1 MSRSVMMA
9 LGLALVVTACGKKDE
24 PVVTPTPTQ
33 PGGGPVTP
41 PPPAPTTNPNTGSDA
56 AAEAERIRAGLVA
69 EMGSLIH
76 FGYDQFNIRAE
87 DEALLNRKAAIM
99 RANAAVRIR
108 IVGHADDRG
117 SDEYNLALGMRRATA
132 AKDFLVRLGIEAG
145 RIEVASLGEEVP
157 LDPAATESAWA
168 MNRRDEFTFLLP
180 GDTRSALRIGVE
192 EVATDLVASTSF
204 GQAE

>member
-1 MSRSVMMA
+1 MSRTLMMA
-9 LGLALVVTACGKKDE
+9 LGITLVVTACGKKDE

-33 PGGGPVTP
+33 PGSDSSRTT
-41 PPPAPTTNPNTGSDA
+41 PPPAPTTNPNAGADA
-56 AAEAERIRAGLVA
+56 AAEAERARVALVN
-69 EMGSLIH
+69 EMSSMIH

-87 DEALLNRKAAIM
+87 DEALLTRKAAIM

-132 AKDFLVRLGIEAG
+132 AKDFLVRAGIEAG

-168 MNRRDEFTFLLP
+168 MNRRGEFEIIAGSQT
-180 GDTRSALRIGVE
+180 LR
-192 EVATDLVASTSF
+192 AP
-204 GQAE
+204 

>member
-1 MSRSVMMA
+1 MSRTLVMA

-33 PGGGPVTP
+33 PGSDSTRTP
-41 PPPAPTTNPNTGSDA
+41 PPAAPTTDPDA
-56 AAEAERIRAGLVA
+56 ARRAAEAEAERIRAGLVN
-69 EMGSLIH
+69 EMSSMIH
-76 FGYDQFNIRAE
+76 FGYDQFSIRSE

-108 IVGHADDRG
+108 VVGHADERG

-157 LDPAATESAWA
+157 LDASATEAAWA
-168 MNRRDEFTFLLP
+168 MNRRGEFEIIAGNQT
-180 GDTRSALRIGVE
+180 LR
-192 EVATDLVASTSF
+192 AP
-204 GQAE
+204 

>member
-41 PPPAPTTNPNTGSDA
+41 PPPAPTTNPNTGNDA

-69 EMGSLIH
+69 EMGSMIH

-99 RANAAVRIR
+99 RANSAVRIR

-168 MNRRDEFTFLLP
+168 MNRRGEFEIIAGNQT
-180 GDTRSALRIGVE
+180 LR
-192 EVATDLVASTSF
+192 AP
-204 GQAE
+204 

>member
-1 MSRSVMMA
+1 MSRTLKMA

-33 PGGGPVTP
+33 SGDSSRATP
-41 PPPAPTTNPNTGSDA
+41 PPPAPTTNPNGAGAD
-56 AAEAERIRAGLVA
+56 AEAIRAGLVN

-76 FGYDQFNIRAE
+76 FGYDQFSIRSE
-87 DEALLNRKAAIM
+87 DEALLNRKAEIM

-108 IVGHADDRG
+108 VVGHADERG

-132 AKDFLVRLGIEAG
+132 AKDFLVRIGIDAG

-157 LDPAATESAWA
+157 LDASATESAWA
-168 MNRRDEFTFLLP
+168 MNRRGEFEIIAGNQT
-180 GDTRSALRIGVE
+180 LR
-192 EVATDLVASTSF
+192 AP
-204 GQAE
+204 

>member
-1 MSRSVMMA
+1 MSRTVMMA

-33 PGGGPVTP
+33 SGSDSSRTT
-41 PPPAPTTNPNTGSDA
+41 PPPAPTTNPNAGGDA

-69 EMGSLIH
+69 EMGSMIH
-76 FGYDQFNIRAE
+76 FGLDQFSIRAE

-108 IVGHADDRG
+108 VVGHADERG

-132 AKDFLVRLGIEAG
+132 AKDFLVRMGIEAG

-157 LDPAATESAWA
+157 LDPAANESAWA
-168 MNRRDEFTFLLP
+168 MNRRGEFEIIAGNQT
-180 GDTRSALRIGVE
+180 LR
-192 EVATDLVASTSF
+192 AP
-204 GQAE
+204 